1 MTYLL
6 LWLIVWR
13 LPLNGRHQLWSTFY
27 QRIIKSVAIQN
38 SYISAIQV
46 LGLKVSFL
54 EKFNWQNKSTF
65 HCISD
70 IPDWISLKRIN
81 HRQIMKTFFASIK
94 KLDSYDSSFRL
105 ISFLIRIHDPLPFDS
120 WSFRNMGSF
129 RQINFSCI
137 IFHIFLGSSIIL
149 KVEKNDGILCIWR
162 GRIGEYHLNSEKLG
176 CNKDRGWQVRG
187 LYWT

>member
-1 MTYLL
+1 MF
-6 LWLIVWR
+6 IR
-13 LPLNGRHQLWSTFY
+13 NS
-27 QRIIKSVAIQN
+27 RIFKKNLHFSH
-38 SYISAIQV
+38 SRS
-46 LGLKVSFL
+46 LKVCFL

-149 KVEKNDGILCIWR
+149 KMKKCLFYQIIETKF
-162 GRIGEYHLNSEKLG
+162 
-176 CNKDRGWQVRG
+176 
-187 LYWT
+187 TF